1 MVNARRRSL
10 QKACACASHD
20 DFKQAIK
27 VVPSGEPGSL
37 EYRVHLK
44 TADGR
49 PLSPWHSVP
58 LYAGQGLLN
67 FVCEIPRN
75 SRAKFEVATTEAG
88 NPIKQD
94 SKKGKPRSYAIDI
107 LWNYGML
114 PQTWEDPSHASQDC
128 DGCLGD
134 NDPVDIVEIGD
145 KTGET
150 GGIYAVKPICA
161 LAMIDEGELDWKI
174 LAIAASDPR
183 CDLVNDVADL
193 EEHFPG
199 TVSAV
204 REWFR
209 SYKTFDGK
217 PMNKFALNE
226 EAMDREYTLNTI
238 AQTHALWKAMVGKAR
253 SKGGVFANMTVGEVP
268 VPTHCFAASAE
279 AAAAEE
285 DTAGSAHPTIV
296 KAEGKDSAMEGTLT
310 TEASLVAGSVVEGSL
325 EISLAGSVEETTES
339 TRSLVE
345 HLIESAGESLKADTE
360 SAAVSNISGVKR
372 SQDEVE
378 ETKLE
383 KDVAH
388 DSKRVGLVAVG
399 E

>member
-20 DFKQAIK
+20 VTKQAMK
-27 VVPSGEPGSL
+27 VVPSGEHGSL

-268 VPTHCFAASAE
+268 VPTHCFAASAK
-279 AAAAEE
+279 AAAVDE
-285 DTAGSAHPTIV
+285 TIGSAHPLRA
-296 KAEGKDSAMEGTLT
+296 KAEGQGSAPGISLPDPVGSRLSAIGVPPSKGALNDDGLEAAGGCVSLPTSMASAEAL
-310 TEASLVAGSVVEGSL
+310 EASLAEEEVIVAQSF
-325 EISLAGSVEETTES
+325 IDP
-339 TRSLVE
+339 LVE
-345 HLIESAGESLKADTE
+345 DVVAKKIGMADTMP
-360 SAAVSNISGVKR
+360 S
-372 SQDEVE
+372 
-378 ETKLE
+378 
-383 KDVAH
+383 VA
-388 DSKRVGLVAVG
+388 
-399 E
+399 